1 MGGWMYHDEAKQC
14 EEATVLWTSG
24 FSKCAQLSSTME
36 MEVETSLVGD
46 GNYSKEVLKGGSI
59 QERREEEVQ
68 KTYVK
73 PNK

>member
-1 MGGWMYHDEAKQC
+1 
-14 EEATVLWTSG
+14 
-24 FSKCAQLSSTME
+24 ME